1 MAKAMKRK
9 VVGGKGRARPSSRGV
24 NKGNVARRDIT
35 ADSESEDD
43 DDDDRLEKETEPRT
57 PPSVNPGV
65 AVTAENEGHAEAI
78 SELGKN
84 SVGQEYYKYNNQM
97 AELKA
102 KLERLEAEVKK
113 QQDLGPT
120 SGLNGASI
128 KKPEVLVNDH
138 LRKFVAEKI
147 FPGWKFIFNKEKLGR
162 VVSAAVKQGYITKPD
177 GVGEEEMREC
187 YRRSVRTCLD
197 GCRHN
202 AQSAAR
208 RRFIGKLARDML
220 EVIGNNTRLTK
231 VMVIFVFAFVRGS
244 TGWKGSRGFQPTSG
258 AEIPGLWN
266 FTVCQDCIPLLCYKN
281 FAGSECKKY
290 KV

>member
-9 VVGGKGRARPSSRGV
+9 AVGGKGRARPSSRGL

-35 ADSESEDD
+35 PNSESEDD
-43 DDDDRLEKETEPRT
+43 DDDDDMRLEKETEPRT

-65 AVTAENEGHAEAI
+65 AVTAESEGHAEAI
-78 SELGKN
+78 SELREN

-208 RRFIGKLARDML
+208 RRFIGKWARDML
-220 EVIGNNTRLTK
+220 EVIRKQYKTNQSDGDFCLCLCQRIYRLERFQRISADFWCRNTGTMELHS
-231 VMVIFVFAFVRGS
+231 V
-244 TGWKGSRGFQPTSG
+244 
-258 AEIPGLWN
+258 PGLHSVTLLQE
-266 FTVCQDCIPLLCYKN
+266 FCQL
-281 FAGSECKKY
+281 
-290 KV
+290 